1 MQWIHGAQN
10 QERLEDLGVRH
21 GDIVTACQQ
30 TCPSDAIVF
39 GDLNDRRS
47 RVFQLAGNPRGYH
60 VLAGLNTKPAITYLA
75 RVVAQDTP
83 SHG

>member
-1 MQWIHGAQN
+1 
-10 QERLEDLGVRH
+10 
-21 GDIVTACQQ
+21 
-30 TCPSDAIVF
+30 
-39 GDLNDRRS
+39 
-47 RVFQLAGNPRGYH
+47 

>member
-1 MQWIHGAQN
+1 
-10 QERLEDLGVRH
+10 
-21 GDIVTACQQ
+21 
-30 TCPSDAIVF
+30 VF
-39 GDLNDRRS
+39 GDLNDRHS
-47 RVFQLAGNPRGYH
+47 RVYELAGNPRGYH